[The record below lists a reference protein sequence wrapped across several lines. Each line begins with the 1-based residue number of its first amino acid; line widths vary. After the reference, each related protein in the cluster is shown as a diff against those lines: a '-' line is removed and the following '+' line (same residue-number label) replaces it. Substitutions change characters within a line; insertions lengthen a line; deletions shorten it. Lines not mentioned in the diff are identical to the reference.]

1 MSIFLLIVA
10 SEATDQFIEAC
21 VVLLNILIILSH
33 VFLSAEIYDKVEK
46 EIGEMRLK
54 TECLGGDRIQHY
66 RLSDKKILVYGY
78 SVVGFIL
85 RIN

>member
-1 MSIFLLIVA
+1 MYYRIF
-10 SEATDQFIEAC
+10 
-21 VVLLNILIILSH
+21 LIILSH
-33 VFLSAEIYDKVEK
+33 VFLSVDIYDKVEK

-54 TECLGGDRIQHY
+54 TECLGEDRIQHY

-78 SVVGFIL
+78 SVIGFSL